1 MTAAAA
7 APCAAY
13 GLRLHGVEA
22 ARELL
27 GPALPG
33 WPAYELSTRVG
44 EVHDDLQWLRPD
56 SARVRL
62 AAGGHVELDRRRRR
76 AVFTLSAP
84 ARAAEL
90 VHPHFA
96 SAAAVAGRWLERE
109 SFHAG
114 ALEAGGGAWVVLG
127 DKGAGKSSLLA
138 LLALGGQTIVADDV
152 AVVDR
157 GCAVMAGPRL
167 IDLRGDA
174 AERLGTGRA
183 LGRVGL
189 RERWRMSLGPAAG
202 SAAAARIRQP
212 RLVRGLLGREGAAG
226 AAPGTPADA
235 SRDPPPPAPR
245 PGLPAR
251 AEQPADARAA
261 PSARL
266 GGRRRGRRAPPG
278 RDPSASPERPQESR
292 TPRRAGA
299 FDAI

>member
-1 MTAAAA
+1 MTAPAA

-13 GLRLHGVEA
+13 GLRLNGVEA

-44 EVHDDLQWLRPD
+44 EAHGDLQWLRPD

-62 AAGGHVELDRRRRR
+62 AAGGHVEIDRRRSR

-138 LLALGGQTIVADDV
+138 LLALGGQTVVADDV

-189 RERWRMSLGPAAG
+189 RERWRMSLGPAPALLPLRG
-202 SAAAARIRQP
+202 FVSLGWSEDSSVEKVRPGQRLARLLNHRVIH
-212 RLVRGLLGREGAAG
+212 RL
-226 AAPGTPADA
+226 PP
-235 SRDPPPPAPR
+235 RDPAFLLELSSLPMLELRRPR
-245 PGLPAR
+245 AWEAGDEA
-251 AEQPADARAA
+251 AERLLDATE
-261 PSARL
+261 RL
-266 GGRRRGRRAPPG
+266 A
-278 RDPSASPERPQESR
+278 
-292 TPRRAGA
+292 
-299 FDAI
+299 

>member
-1 MTAAAA
+1 MTAPAA

-13 GLRLHGVEA
+13 GLRLNGVEA

-44 EVHDDLQWLRPD
+44 EAHDDLQWLRPD

-62 AAGGHVELDRRRRR
+62 AAGGHVELDRRRSR

-114 ALEAGGGAWVVLG
+114 ALDAGGGAWVVLG

-138 LLALGGQTIVADDV
+138 LLALGGQTVVADDV

-189 RERWRMSLGPAAG
+189 RERWRMSLGPAPALLPLRG
-202 SAAAARIRQP
+202 FVSLAWSEDSSVEKVRPGQRLAR
-212 RLVRGLLGREGAAG
+212 LLN
-226 AAPGTPADA
+226 A

-251 AEQPADARAA
+251 AEQPADARAE
-261 PSARL
+261 PPARL
-266 GGRRRGRRAPPG
+266 GGRRRGRGAPSG
-278 RDPSASPERPQESR
+278 RDRALRLAASESR
-292 TPRRAGA
+292 TPRRARA